1 MVRHLLIRMKNGRAA
16 RPKHVVS
23 EMTKVAGKAGID
35 MITNLANHIIA
46 ERLIPKKWG
55 LYTIVN
61 CYKRNRPQ
69 EEETIR
75 D

>member
-1 MVRHLLIRMKNGRAA
+1 MVRHLIIRMKNGRAA